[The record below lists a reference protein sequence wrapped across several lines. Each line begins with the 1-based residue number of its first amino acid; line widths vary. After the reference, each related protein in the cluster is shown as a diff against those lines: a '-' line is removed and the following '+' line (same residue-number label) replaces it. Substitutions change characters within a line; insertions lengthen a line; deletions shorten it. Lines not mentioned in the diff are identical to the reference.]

1 MKDDLLTV
9 LKSMSKKGQPSLV
22 ADLLTESEQVML
34 VRRVAIAKN
43 LIAGK
48 TIQHICQELHV
59 GITTVM
65 SVERWLQEKFGEYR
79 SALPPLY
86 EEMRE
91 KALARR
97 EPPIIPYTF
106 RWMRRKYPMHF
117 LLFNLL
123 LDDIDWER
131 GEQKPKNSPSSYRR
145 VREGYH

>member
-9 LKSMSKKGQPSLV
+9 LKSMSKKGQPLLV

-65 SVERWLQEKFGEYR
+65 SVERWLQAKFAEYR
-79 SALPPLY
+79 MALPPLY
-86 EEMRE
+86 EEARE
-91 KALARR
+91 RALAQKER
-97 EPPIIPYTF
+97 PVIPYTL

-131 GEQKPKNSPSSYRR
+131 GEKKPKNSPSSYRR
-145 VREGYH
+145 ARESYH